1 MKRRQLLLAA
11 PALLIANETSAAR
24 SKFKSY
30 DGPQITQV
38 TIRKRERRMF
48 LSHNGKIIKKYRVG
62 LGFNPIGHKEVRGDG
77 RTPEGVYLIDRR
89 NENSRY
95 HLSLGISYPNKAD
108 WDYARSIG
116 QHPGGDIFIHGSP
129 VTRRERAGG
138 QDWTAGCVAVSDRQ
152 MEDVFAMVELG
163 TLVWIEP

>member
-11 PALLIANETSAAR
+11 PAVMVAGTASAAR
-24 SKFKSY
+24 SKFRTY
-30 DGPQITQV
+30 RGPKITQV
-38 TIRKRERRMF
+38 TVRKRERRMF
-48 LSHNGKIIKKYRVG
+48 LTSNSKVIKKYRVD

-77 RTPEGVYLIDRR
+77 RTPEGVYLIDRV

-108 WDYARSIG
+108 WEYARSIG
-116 QHPGGDIFIHGSP
+116 QHPGGDIFIHGGP
-129 VTRRERAGG
+129 VTRRERQYGD
-138 QDWTAGCVAVSDRQ
+138 DWTAGCIAVTNRQ
-152 MEDVFAMVELG
+152 MEEIFSMVELG